1 MDINAL
7 CTGHV
12 DSIDLNPVHHVWIT
26 QMYVFVKHVVLSLL
40 GVSLAD
46 ILAQGYW

>member
-26 QMYVFVKHVVLSLL
+26 QIYVFVSFVVLYLL
-40 GVSLAD
+40 GASLAE
-46 ILAQGYW
+46 ILAQGSW